1 MFKVEVNQTAFSILD
16 EAAAAIGGW
25 PALQSIRC
33 VHWDSEG
40 QDWEPWQAYDVGG
53 TVDVSTF
60 RSTTDLDLG
69 SGAGRVEMDAAAVY
83 PWPHRV
89 AYIEITDAEAGMQ
102 ADLSLGAVAIERLHP
117 SLYATARRDFAAFPP
132 EALRLARADAGAV
145 LETSRSV
152 RFRHHDADRWATI
165 AFADD
170 GAPAS
175 LTYTDHDPAQGDIAY
190 RFEWSD
196 WRKVGDVR
204 LPYRLRRLIDGRP
217 IREELL
223 RQMALN
229 KPVSDEKLTVPAI
242 VRAQDEAG
250 RRIVTGWTQ
259 RRRAAGLPYEEY
271 TRIQRVDMAPLAPGV
286 WLARGG
292 THNSLIIEM
301 ADHLVIFEP
310 PLFEERSEAV
320 IAAAK
325 ESIPGKPIR
334 HIVLSHFHDDHMGG
348 VRTYAAEGATVVV
361 HSSAGDY
368 IRAVLD
374 QRRTVIPDRL
384 EMAHRDGRQSQ
395 PAVMLVEE
403 AITLTDGTRA
413 VELYHVPNLH
423 TSGMLVGYVPDARVL
438 FTADLVSDTFPLIPS
453 FASSVYEL
461 IQKNR
466 LSVEMIACAHGNA
479 MPYTQLAYALGKSSK
494 STDTA
499 EIKALE
505 QRLIDGIK
513 AKDVKQIMSCYSDD
527 LFAYDV
533 VPPRQYVGAAAFQKP
548 WQGFLGMFEGP
559 INVDV
564 NDLMINSD
572 GEIAYSC
579 GVQHVTGTTNE
590 GKPFDSTFRITDVY
604 RKRHGK
610 WVIVQEHIS
619 LPPDVAR
626 W

>member
-1 MFKVEVNQTAFSILD
+1 MSDSQTAFSVLD
-16 EAAAAIGGW
+16 EAAAALGGW
-25 PALQSIRC
+25 SALQSIGR
-33 VHWDSEG
+33 VHLESEG
-40 QDWEPWQAYDVGG
+40 QDWEPWQAYDIGG

-60 RSTTDLDLG
+60 RNVTDLDL
-69 SGAGRVEMDAAAVY
+69 SAGASCVEMDAAVVY

-89 AYIEITDAEAGMQ
+89 AYIEITETEAGML
-102 ADLSLGAVAIERLHP
+102 ADLNLGAVAIRRLHP
-117 SLYATARRDFAAFPP
+117 SLYATARRDFAAFAP
-132 EALRLARADAGAV
+132 EALRLARADADAQ
-145 LETSRSV
+145 LEGGTSKSV
-152 RFRHHDADRWATI
+152 RFRHHDAGRQATLT
-165 AFADD
+165 FADD
-170 GAPAS
+170 HTPTS
-175 LTYTDHDPAQGDIAY
+175 LTYDDHDPVQGDIAY

-196 WRKVGDVR
+196 WRDVGGIR
-204 LPYRLRRLIDGRP
+204 LPYKLRRLIDGRP
-217 IREELL
+217 IREERLS
-223 RQMALN
+223 RVTLN
-229 KPVSDEKLTVPAI
+229 EQVSDEKYRIPAI
-242 VRAQDEAG
+242 VRAQDETG

-361 HSSAGDY
+361 HSSAGAY
-368 IRAVLD
+368 IRSVLD
-374 QRRTVIPDRL
+374 QRRTVEPDRL
-384 EMAHRDGRQSQ
+384 EIARRDGRQSQ

-499 EIKALE
+499 EIQALE

-527 LFAYDV
+527 VFAYDV
-533 VPPRQYVGAAAFQKP
+533 VPPRQYVGAAEFQKP
-548 WQGFLGMFEGP
+548 
-559 INVDV
+559 
-564 NDLMINSD
+564 
-572 GEIAYSC
+572 
-579 GVQHVTGTTNE
+579 
-590 GKPFDSTFRITDVY
+590 
-604 RKRHGK
+604 
-610 WVIVQEHIS
+610 
-619 LPPDVAR
+619 
-626 W
+626 